1 MLGSSRR
8 SRPCIL
14 TAWSS
19 TSSDWRTTPSA
30 ASSGK
35 SSHLSS
41 RGWHPSHGTL
51 RCRRGDQPLR
61 ACAGRARSS
70 AQGPAARR
78 AGDRRR
84 LGWVSAYSALYLRFR
99 VGIPQGV
106 ETGERAIAIASELD
120 DLSLRVVATDTVA
133 APTTKWDNSTARSS
147 STANIGALDGAT
159 LVEHGRQYVTAVV
172 SSRSFLSLCLGWQGN
187 FHEALTCAEEA
198 LRIAEERNHA
208 QTIASA
214 SNMGS
219 LVAALSGD
227 IALAVRRA
235 EQSVAIREAVGL
247 PLHPQRGRFLAML
260 TSWRGGPTRPCRNW
274 NRARAG
280 GRVAAPRVHITLDR
294 LMATTYRRAGRP
306 TRHKGQRRRLVRWP
320 RRPMSAASSDMPFT
334 SSARSRLMASIPM
347 WTARRVNTAGA

>member
-1 MLGSSRR
+1 M
-8 SRPCIL
+8 
-14 TAWSS
+14 
-19 TSSDWRTTPSA
+19 
-30 ASSGK
+30 
-35 SSHLSS
+35 
-41 RGWHPSHGTL
+41 
-51 RCRRGDQPLR
+51 
-61 ACAGRARSS
+61 
-70 AQGPAARR
+70 
-78 AGDRRR
+78 
-84 LGWVSAYSALYLRFR
+84 SAYSALYLRFR

-133 APTTKWDNSTARSS
+133 ASYHEMGQLDRAIELYR
-147 STANIGALDGAT
+147 ANIGALDGAT

-247 PLHPQRGRFLAML
+247 PLHPSARTFLGYAYLVAGRADEAVSQLEQGL
-260 TSWRGGPTRPCRNW
+260 
-274 NRARAG
+274 ARAAELRHLACTSLWTG
-280 GRVAAPRVHITLDR
+280 W
-294 LMATTYRRAGRP
+294 MATTYRRAGRAS